1 MGYNYCLVITKK
13 EVVGLV
19 LEVLKK
25 EKLSAELIT
34 KSDGSELV
42 INENSLISYFGRSF
56 PDLEE
61 IFPDKTF
68 TLYVDGRSASY
79 DAQGNWDLASAFN
92 AGISLQMG
100 LSLKSTDLKKIKK
113 EKEIAK
119 ILNDLKSSNTFD
131 DLQKDDG
138 VELQTNSVTI
148 ETKED
153 MFKIK
158 QLSNPLEKL
167 SQLLINIDI
176 DHYVAWFEDGFSNSS
191 GDLDGNLLYP
201 VVYADAFWTEDGVQH
216 QLHVTHTEIFKNGM

>member
-1 MGYNYCLVITKK
+1 MGYNYCLIIAKK

-25 EKLSAELIT
+25 EKLSAKLIT
-34 KSDGSELV
+34 KSDGGELV
-42 INENSLISYFGRSF
+42 INEKSLISYLGRSF

-61 IFPDKTF
+61 IFPGKTL
-68 TLYVDGRSASY
+68 TLYVDGRAASY
-79 DAQGNWDLASAFN
+79 DIQGNWDLASAFN

-100 LSLKSTDLKKIKK
+100 LSLKSTDLKKVKN

-119 ILNDLKSSNTFD
+119 ILSDLKSSDTFD

-148 ETKED
+148 ESKED
-153 MFKIK
+153 FFKLQ
-158 QLSNPLEKL
+158 QLSNLLEKL
-167 SQLLINIDI
+167 SQLLIDKNI

-201 VVYADAFWTEDGVQH
+201 VVYADAFWTEDGVNH
-216 QLHVTHTEIFKNGM
+216 QLHVTHTEIFQE

>member
-19 LEVLKK
+19 LELLKK
-25 EKLSAELIT
+25 EKLSAKLIT

-79 DAQGNWDLASAFN
+79 DVQGNWDLASAFN

-119 ILNDLKSSNTFD
+119 ILNDLKS
-131 DLQKDDG
+131 
-138 VELQTNSVTI
+138 
-148 ETKED
+148 
-153 MFKIK
+153 
-158 QLSNPLEKL
+158 
-167 SQLLINIDI
+167 
-176 DHYVAWFEDGFSNSS
+176 
-191 GDLDGNLLYP
+191 
-201 VVYADAFWTEDGVQH
+201 
-216 QLHVTHTEIFKNGM
+216 